1 MPESPDFNQIARDLA
16 EGMQAPADSIDP
28 LVEVLRQVW
37 NAGRA
42 ADVAT
47 IKALNARV
55 AQLEAQLEAQ
65 LDDVPPGT

>member
-47 IKALNARV
+47 IEALNARV